1 MSDEISGEEL
11 VKKAEVISAVRDYES
26 TRTRKKEKRVDLM
39 VSPSGSDDKILI
51 RVITEANSRSGYV
64 GVDAVR
70 ELSEVL
76 EKRNFDK
83 GILIGKRFTQAAQ
96 REMRREGIEMVS
108 ERITPHFKL
117 ERLYLVINSC
127 VENLCRA
134 KCGLVP
140 VKKSDCKGYVDGRY
154 VCDVRLVSDN
164 AGFHFERGWVDFLE
178 RDLARLLAIE
188 KALKE

>member
-1 MSDEISGEEL
+1 MSNRVSTEEL
-11 VKKAEVISAVRDYES
+11 VKKAEVISAVRDYEGK
-26 TRTRKKEKRVDLM
+26 RIRRKEKRVDFM

-51 RVITEANSRSGYV
+51 RVIKETESRSGYV
-64 GVDAVR
+64 GVDVVR
-70 ELSEVL
+70 ELSEIL

-83 GILIGKRFTQAAQ
+83 GILIGRRFTEAAK
-96 REMRREGIEMVS
+96 REMRREGIEAIS

-117 ERLYLVINSC
+117 ERLYFVINGC
-127 VENLCRA
+127 IENLCRA

-140 VKKSDCKGYVDGRY
+140 VKEADCKGYVDGRY

-164 AGFHFERGWVDFLE
+164 ASFHFERGWVDFLE

-188 KALKE
+188 KGFND

>member
-1 MSDEISGEEL
+1 MSAEEL
-11 VKKAEVISAVRDYES
+11 VEKAKVISAVRDYES
-26 TRTRKKEKRVDLM
+26 KRTRRKERKVDFM

-51 RVITEANSRSGYV
+51 RVITETESRSGYV

-70 ELSEVL
+70 EMGEILS
-76 EKRNFDK
+76 KRNFDK
-83 GILIGKRFTQAAQ
+83 GILIGRRFTEAAK
-96 REMRREGIEMVS
+96 REMRREGIEAVS

-117 ERLYLVINSC
+117 ERLYFVINGC
-127 VENLCRA
+127 IENLCRA

-140 VKKSDCKGYVDGRY
+140 VKASDCKGYVDGRY

-188 KALKE
+188 KGLND